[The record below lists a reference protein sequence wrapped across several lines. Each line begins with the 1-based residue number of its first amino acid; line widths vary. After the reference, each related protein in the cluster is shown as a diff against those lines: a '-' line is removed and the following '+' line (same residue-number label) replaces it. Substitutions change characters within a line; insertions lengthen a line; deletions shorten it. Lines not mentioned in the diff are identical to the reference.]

1 MKITFKA
8 LKSYRS
14 LNTFLEAKGF
24 STSLISFY
32 KNNNHLIKINEKSVN
47 TLTPINKKDNIEV
60 VLPNETNAIPLINNP
75 LNIVYEDP
83 FIMIINKPAN
93 LASSPTRA
101 HILNNVSGMIANHFK
116 NQKIN
121 SKVHLVNRL
130 DKETRGLILI
140 AKHQYIHA
148 LLSSLKI
155 VKKYRLVAKGKVKP
169 KRGIIEKKIA
179 KSNDS
184 NRRIES
190 VKGDLSITKYEVK
203 SFRNNLS
210 YIEAQL
216 ITGRTHQLRL
226 HFSLI
231 GNPIV
236 GDPLYGDGGKD
247 LLLQSYYLKFKHPIY
262 NKILSFKLKR
272 DW

>member
-24 STSLISFY
+24 SKSLVSFY
-32 KNNNHLIKINEKSVN
+32 KNNNHLIKINQESVN
-47 TLTPINKKDNIEV
+47 TLTPIIKKDFIEIE
-60 VLPNETNAIPLINNP
+60 LPKETNAIPLIDKP
-75 LNIVYEDP
+75 LNIIYEDP
-83 FIMIINKPAN
+83 FVMVINKPEN

-101 HILNNVSGMIANHFK
+101 HILNNVSGMIANHFNSK
-116 NQKIN
+116 NIN
-121 SKVHLVNRL
+121 SKIHLVNRL
-130 DKETRGLILI
+130 DKETRGLMLV
-140 AKHQYIHA
+140 AKHQYFHA
-148 LLSSLKI
+148 LLSRAKI
-155 VKKYRLVAKGKVKP
+155 IKKYRLVAKGKIKQ
-169 KRGIIEKKIA
+169 KRGIIEKTIA
-179 KSNDS
+179 KSQDS
-184 NRRIES
+184 NRRIET
-190 VKGDLSITKYEVK
+190 KNGDLSITKYEVK
-203 SFRNNLS
+203 SFKNNLS

-236 GDPLYGDGGKD
+236 GDPLYGDGGKT
-247 LLLQSYYLKFKHPIY
+247 LHLQSFYIKFKHPVY

-272 DW
+272 EW